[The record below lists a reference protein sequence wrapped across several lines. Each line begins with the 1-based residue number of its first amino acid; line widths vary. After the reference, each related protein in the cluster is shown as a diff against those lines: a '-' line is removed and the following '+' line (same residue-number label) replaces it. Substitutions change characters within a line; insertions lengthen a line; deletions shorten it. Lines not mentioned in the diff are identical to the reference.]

1 MRDGTAI
8 LTGEFD
14 RPQPPRLHEQV
25 KYAICNETFGDWPAE
40 KALRLAKESGYTG
53 WEVAPFTLTDDIVQ
67 YSDAE
72 RQSYR
77 ELVASHGLELIGL
90 HWLLAQTN
98 GFHLTTLDAQVR
110 QSTTQYF
117 CHLTRLCADLGGD
130 VMVLGSPQQRN
141 YPDTQTSEQAM
152 EAAADCLR
160 GVLPALEEHG
170 VRLAL
175 EPLGRGE
182 GNFLNTAAEG
192 RELMQRLDHPNV
204 GLHLDVKAMSDEPTP
219 IPQIIREN
227 ADAMMHFHANDPN
240 LRGPGMGD
248 VDFVPIFEAVKD
260 VGYDGWISVEVF
272 DYSLGPET
280 ILRESMANMVSA
292 MGQ

>member
-1 MRDGTAI
+1 M
-8 LTGEFD
+8 
-14 RPQPPRLHEQV
+14 
-25 KYAICNETFGDWPAE
+25 KYAICNETFGDWPVE
-40 KALRLAKESGYTG
+40 QSLSLARDLGYTG
-53 WEVAPFTLTDDIVQ
+53 WEVAPFTLTDDITR
-67 YSDAE
+67 YSQAE
-72 RQSYR
+72 RQQYK
-77 ELVASHGLELIGL
+77 ELVASHGLEIIGL
-90 HWLLAQTN
+90 HWLLAKTE
-98 GFHLTTLDAQVR
+98 GYHLTSLDSRVR
-110 QSTTQYF
+110 ERTTDYF
-117 CHLTRLCADLGGD
+117 THLAKLCSDLGGD

-141 YPDTQTSEQAM
+141 YPESQTGEQAM

-160 GVLPALEEHG
+160 GVLPSLEENG

-192 RELMQRLDHPNV
+192 RELMARLDHPNV

-219 IPQIIREN
+219 IPEIIRDN
-227 ADAMMHFHANDPN
+227 VDAMMHFHANDPN

-248 VDFVPIFEAVKD
+248 VDFAPIFDAILS
-260 VGYDGWISVEVF
+260 VGYQGWVSVEVF

-292 MGQ
+292 MQR